1 MTKIISVTNVKGG
14 VGKSTSAL
22 FISNVLADEGQK
34 VLLIDIDSQNSLTSF
49 YFDDYESISGKT
61 ILEAMID
68 QISIT
73 ECIYTVS
80 NNIDFIPSDIELCN
94 LTLQLT
100 DNRDFKLHTILEPIK
115 SKYDFIVIDTPP
127 SLHMETKQS
136 LVISDYIIIPTLLER
151 WAVRS
156 IDIVLSYINDKNTAL
171 QNIIKTHLD
180 SVFILPT
187 SKEKNR
193 KIQDI
198 VLDDLKVKYKSK
210 VLEGISRKT
219 DVQKLSYIGN
229 NMSLNNIHAYNEYKS
244 MLETILKKTEV
255 CV

>member
-1 MTKIISVTNVKGG
+1 MTKVISVTNVKGG

-22 FISNVLADEGQK
+22 FMANVLADQGK
-34 VLLIDIDSQNSLTSF
+34 RVLLVDIDSQNSLTSF
-49 YFDDYESISGKT
+49 YFDDYESINGKT

-68 QISIT
+68 QVVIT
-73 ECIYTVS
+73 DCIYTVS

-115 SKYDFIVIDTPP
+115 SKYDFIIIDTPP

-136 LVISDYIIIPTLLER
+136 LAISDYVIIPTLLER

-156 IDIVLSYINDKNTAL
+156 IDIVLSYINDKNTCL
-171 QNIIKTHLD
+171 QSIIKTHLD

-198 VLDDLKVKYKSK
+198 VLDDLKMKYNNQ
-210 VLEGISRKT
+210 VLDGISRKT

-229 NMSLNNIHAYNEYKS
+229 NMKLDNIHAYSEYKAV
-244 MLETILKKTEV
+244 LESILKPVEV
-255 CV
+255 YT